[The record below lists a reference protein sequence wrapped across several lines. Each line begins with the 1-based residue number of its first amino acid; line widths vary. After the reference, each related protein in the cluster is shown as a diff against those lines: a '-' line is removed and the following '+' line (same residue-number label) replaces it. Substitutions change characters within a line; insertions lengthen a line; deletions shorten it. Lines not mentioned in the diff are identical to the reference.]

1 MAKETTPK
9 DITPMKRRGIDIAVN
24 GLRKTYPFV
33 IGYEDDP
40 GDAYV
45 STHYI
50 DLIIDLQKLSD
61 YMDVPVN
68 PYWVNFASQPEYR
81 RVYSLWSYLKF
92 PQEIEASFD
101 NDISGHPGF
110 ILGKDVIYLLESIY
124 EYIPEEYKLFYEFTS
139 EFNPDKPMTFPV
151 TLKINGYIMT

>member
-9 DITPMKRRGIDIAVN
+9 DITPIKRKGIDIAVN

-45 STHYI
+45 SSHYI

-81 RVYSLWSYLKF
+81 RVYAIWSYLKF
-92 PQEIEASFD
+92 PKEVEEKYD
-101 NDISGHPGF
+101 NDIAHHPGHM
-110 ILGKDVIYLLESIY
+110 LGKDILYLLESIY

-151 TLKINGYIMT
+151 SLKVNGYIMT